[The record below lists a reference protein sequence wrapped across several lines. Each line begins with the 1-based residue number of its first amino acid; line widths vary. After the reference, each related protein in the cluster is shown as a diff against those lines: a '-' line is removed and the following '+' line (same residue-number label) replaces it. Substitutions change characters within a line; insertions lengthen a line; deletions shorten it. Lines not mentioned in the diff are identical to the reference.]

1 MNQLQPSQEKV
12 VRIQDENEEGLLPLL
27 NMGDKKFL
35 IAGVDEVGKGC
46 LFGPVYAAAVILSKE
61 NETKLLSQGLKDSKK
76 LSHRQ
81 RNILVPLIKTNSIA
95 WTIGQASAREI
106 DAVGIRN
113 ATEKAMLRALEKF
126 SSPPDLILVDG
137 TLPIRVW
144 PGKQKT
150 QVRGE
155 SHFASIAAASVL
167 AKEARDE
174 LIKRLARKYNCYGL
188 EKNKGYG
195 TEIHRTNLIKEGAT
209 KLHRKSFISRLEID

>member
-1 MNQLQPSQEKV
+1 M
-12 VRIQDENEEGLLPLL
+12 RIQDENEEGLLPLL

-106 DAVGIRN
+106 DVVGIRN

-137 TLPIRVW
+137 TLPIRFW

-195 TEIHRTNLIKEGAT
+195 TEIHRTNLIKAGAT

>member
-1 MNQLQPSQEKV
+1 MKDTKS
-12 VRIQDENEEGLLPLL
+12 
-27 NMGDKKFL
+27 L

-46 LFGPVYAAAVILSKE
+46 LFGPVFAAAVILSKE
-61 NETKLLSQGLKDSKK
+61 NEIELLNQGLKDSKK
-76 LSHRQ
+76 LSHRI
-81 RNILVPLIKTNSIA
+81 RHNLVPLIKTNSIA

-106 DAVGIRN
+106 DVIGIRD

-137 TLPIRVW
+137 ILPIRLW

-155 SHFASIAAASVL
+155 SHFAAIAAASVL
-167 AKEARDE
+167 AKETRDE

-195 TEIHRTNLIKEGAT
+195 TVIHRTNLIKEGAT
-209 KLHRKSFISRLEID
+209 KLHRKSFISRLEIN

>member
-1 MNQLQPSQEKV
+1 M
-12 VRIQDENEEGLLPLL
+12 RIQDENEEGLLPLL

-137 TLPIRVW
+137 ILPIRLW

-195 TEIHRTNLIKEGAT
+195 TEIHRTNLIKAGAT

>member
-1 MNQLQPSQEKV
+1 M
-12 VRIQDENEEGLLPLL
+12 RIQGENEEGRLPLL

-137 TLPIRVW
+137 ILPIRFW

-150 QVRGE
+150 QLRGE

-195 TEIHRTNLIKEGAT
+195 TEIHRTNLIKAGAT

>member
-1 MNQLQPSQEKV
+1 
-12 VRIQDENEEGLLPLL
+12 
-27 NMGDKKFL
+27 MGDKKFL

-81 RNILVPLIKTNSIA
+81 RKILVPLIKTNSIA

-106 DAVGIRN
+106 DVVGIRN

-195 TEIHRTNLIKEGAT
+195 TEIHRTNLIKKGAT